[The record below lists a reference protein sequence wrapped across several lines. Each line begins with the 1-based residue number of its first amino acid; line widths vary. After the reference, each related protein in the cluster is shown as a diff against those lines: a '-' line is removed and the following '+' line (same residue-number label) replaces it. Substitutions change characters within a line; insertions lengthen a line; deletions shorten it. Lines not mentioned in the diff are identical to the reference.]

1 MTATAWLL
9 GGAALAVL
17 FVAAAVTL
25 WFTRAAVAAFRAR
38 VHRSARR
45 AVLDF
50 QARIARYKLISRRAI
65 HDELILDPVVVAATC
80 EYRKEQRLGELE
92 VRVRVEGFI
101 DEILPFFNLLSY
113 YRLGYNLARLTLNLL
128 YKVTVDV
135 QDKAALGRIPKKD
148 VVVYLMNHRSNA
160 DYVVVAYVLAR
171 GVAVSY
177 AAGEWARAWPLEAIF
192 KSFGS
197 HFIRRRYREPLYHA
211 VLERYIQLITRHGV
225 TQGLFPEGGLSR
237 DGRFQP
243 AKVGLLDYVAGTL
256 REPEFDRD
264 IWLVPVAINYDRT
277 LEDRALIRE
286 CLDPALRLP
295 RSRQFLTVGHYLLF
309 NSLRFLTGRIR
320 RYGRAAVN
328 FGTPLSLR
336 GWLAAQDADVLALP
350 RPERLPHVRR
360 LADEALERI
369 KTVIPVTP
377 VALASAALVSF
388 ERDVLPR
395 ADVLARMND
404 YRDHLLELNATVV
417 RADRGIEETWARA
430 MLMFRMRRTV
440 VEDGESVI
448 VMPRQRPLLEYYAN
462 SIRHLLP
469 ASNAPRDAMTPA
481 QEPDPTLHRL
491 HEPPPR
497 QRPAA
502 DG

>member
-1 MTATAWLL
+1 MTPE
-9 GGAALAVL
+9 
-17 FVAAAVTL
+17 
-25 WFTRAAVAAFRAR
+25 AFRAR
-38 VHRSARR
+38 LRRSARG

-50 QARIARYKLISRRAI
+50 RTRIARYKLVSRRAI
-65 HDELILDPVVVAATC
+65 HDELVLDPVVVAAMR
-80 EYRKEQRLGELE
+80 EYRKEKRLGELE
-92 VRVRVEGFI
+92 VRVRVEGYI
-101 DEILPFFNLLSY
+101 DEILPFFNVLSY

-160 DYVVVAYVLAR
+160 DYVVVSYVLAR
-171 GVAVSY
+171 GAAVSC
-177 AAGEWARAWPLEAIF
+177 AVGEWARVWPLEVVF

-197 HFIRRRYREPLYHA
+197 YFVRRRYREPLYHA

-277 LEDRALIRE
+277 LEDRTLIRE

-295 RSRQFLTVGHYLLF
+295 RSRQFLTVAHYLLF
-309 NSLRFLTGRIR
+309 NTLRFLTGRIR

-328 FGTPLSLR
+328 FGAPLSLR

-350 RPERLPHVRR
+350 RSQRLPHVQR

-369 KTVIPVTP
+369 KAVIPVTP
-377 VALASAALVSF
+377 VALASVALVSF
-388 ERDVLPR
+388 ERDALPR
-395 ADVLARMND
+395 AGVLARMND

-469 ASNAPRDAMTPA
+469 ASNAPRDAMSPA

-491 HEPPPR
+491 REPP
-497 QRPAA
+497 QRPTA
-502 DG
+502 D